1 MTTRAQ
7 VRKAALA
14 LPEVEEGTHFG
25 AVAYRVRGKS
35 FASISGD
42 DELRVQLA
50 DDEID
55 GVLADHPSGAVI
67 ERAGKR
73 IGFRIAL
80 ADINGQTSN
89 YLIRRAWYARAPKR
103 LAAAL
108 DAADNAAPGETGD
121 LPASIGTPATRALHG
136 AGITTL
142 DALTTRTRA
151 ELLSLHGFGP
161 KAARVLAEALG
172 ERGLS
177 FAGE

>member
-35 FASISGD
+35 FASLSRA
-42 DELRVQLA
+42 DELQVQLA

-55 GVLADHPSGAVI
+55 GVLADHPSAEVI

-73 IGFRIAL
+73 IGLRIAL
-80 ADINGQTSN
+80 ADINGQMSN
-89 YLIRRAWYARAPKR
+89 YLVRRAWFARAPKR

-108 DAADNAAPGETGD
+108 NAADTASPGAAGD

-142 DALTTRTRA
+142 DALSTRTRA
-151 ELLSLHGFGP
+151 ELLALHGFGP
-161 KAARVLAEALG
+161 KAARILAEALE

>member
-14 LPEVEEGTHFG
+14 LPEVDEGTHFG
-25 AVAYRVRGKS
+25 SVAYRVRGKS
-35 FASISGD
+35 FASISRE
-42 DELRVQLA
+42 DELQVQLA

-73 IGFRIAL
+73 IGLRIAL

-89 YLIRRAWYARAPKR
+89 HLVRRAWFARAPKR
-103 LAAAL
+103 LAACLA
-108 DAADNAAPGETGD
+108 AADNAAPGDGD
-121 LPASIGTPATRALHG
+121 LPASIGKAATRALHG

-142 DALTTRTRA
+142 DALSTRTRA

-161 KAARVLAEALG
+161 KAARVLAEALE
-172 ERGLS
+172 ERGLT